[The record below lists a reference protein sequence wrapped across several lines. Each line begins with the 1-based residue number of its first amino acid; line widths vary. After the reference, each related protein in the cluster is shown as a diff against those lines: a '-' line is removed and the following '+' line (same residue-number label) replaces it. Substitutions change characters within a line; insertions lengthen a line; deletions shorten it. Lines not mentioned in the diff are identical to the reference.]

1 MEKSY
6 LSPNLD
12 SLDADNGLWHLLN
25 SHGEVESVWEPQ
37 SLEQRHHHKHLAG
50 CDPVVKEIIGDEGDK
65 NHDFADSKKWCQ
77 IHSSKVRTFQN
88 LRNFLPRKDS
98 RK

>member
-1 MEKSY
+1 MEKGY

-12 SLDADNGLWHLLN
+12 SSDADNGLWHLLD
-25 SHGEVESVWEPQ
+25 SHGEVEGARKPQ

-50 CDPVVKEIIGDEGDK
+50 CDQVVKEIIGDEGDK
-65 NHDFADSKKWCQ
+65 NHDFANSKKWCQ
-77 IHSSKVRTFQN
+77 IHSSKVGTFQN
-88 LRNFLPRKDS
+88 LGNFLPRKDS

>member
-6 LSPNLD
+6 LSPNLN

-50 CDPVVKEIIGDEGDK
+50 CDPVVKELIGDEGDK
-65 NHDFADSKKWCQ
+65 NHDFAHSEKWCQ
-77 IHSSKVRTFQN
+77 IQAPKVGTFQN
-88 LRNFLPRKDS
+88 LGNFLTVKRK
-98 RK
+98 